1 MIDFIGDIHGHADKL
16 EILLLKLGYK
26 KRNGAYSHPN
36 RKVLFV
42 GDYIDRGP
50 KIRETVQIVRAMVE
64 SKNAIA
70 LMGNHEYNALCFHL
84 QDPEGGYLREHSIKN
99 IIQHYDTLKQFQ
111 NKQDEYEEMLEW
123 FKTLPLYYEKDNFKA
138 VHACWDHKNIEF
150 LRNTLDDDRLNDE
163 LLHQS
168 VLKGTRLNEAIDQT
182 LKGKEMKMP
191 EGTSFPDK
199 DGNQRSEMRIKWWE
213 DPSTMTYKSISVI
226 PLENLPEAPIPK
238 DKLKSMNFYG
248 GDDKN
253 VFFGHYWLQGEP
265 SLYKDNICC
274 LDYSVAKEG
283 KLVAYRLNGE
293 SVLENG
299 NLIYV

>member
-16 EILLLKLGYK
+16 EILLLTLGYRK
-26 KRNGAYSHPN
+26 IDGVYSHPEN
-36 RKVLFV
+36 TVLFV

-50 KIRETVQIVRAMVE
+50 KIRETIQIVKAMVE

-70 LMGNHEYNALCFHL
+70 LMGNHEYNALCFHAK
-84 QDPEGGYLREHSIKN
+84 DPKGGHLREHSIKN
-99 IIQHYDTLKQFQ
+99 IMQHYETLQQYRYFKEEF
-111 NKQDEYEEMLEW
+111 EEMLEW

-138 VHACWDHKNIEF
+138 VHACWDNKNIEF
-150 LRNTLDDDRLNDE
+150 LRKTLKKDRLDDE
-163 LLHQS
+163 LLRKS
-168 VLKGTRLNEAIDQT
+168 VVKGTRLNEAIDQT
-182 LKGKEMKMP
+182 LKGKEIKIP
-191 EGTSFPDK
+191 DGIPFYDK
-199 DGNQRSEMRIKWWE
+199 DGNQRTEMRIKWWE
-213 DPSTMTYKSISVI
+213 DISKMTYKSISI
-226 PLENLPEAPIPK
+226 PPMEILPEQTIM
-238 DKLKSMNFYG
+238 DSKLNTRDFYRE
-248 GDDKN
+248 DDKN